1 MEDKATLPGEGY
13 IKYIDLE
20 KVIAGKSERLLRLLP
35 GFVLRYLKKTI
46 HQNDLNDILN
56 RHKDKYGQEFL
67 HELLKEF
74 GANVIVR
81 GEENLLKADRFVV
94 ASNHPLGGLD
104 GIALMYVV
112 GKYIPE
118 IVTPVNDFLM
128 YLPNLKPLF
137 IPVNKH
143 GSNASNI
150 ALFNET
156 FASDKTV
163 VYFPAGLCSR
173 KTGGEILDL
182 EWKKTFLTK
191 ARNYKR
197 DILPVHISGRNSAFF
212 YNLAN
217 FRKKIGLKANVE
229 MLFLVDEVFKQ
240 KNKDIIITFGKSVSG
255 SVFDKRYSDKQ
266 WAEKL
271 KKHVYKLEND
281 PDLIFK
287 TEL

>member
-1 MEDKATLPGEGY
+1 MEDKATLPEEGY

-20 KVIAGKSERLLRLLP
+20 KVIASKSERLLRLLP
-35 GFVLRYLKKTI
+35 GFLLRYLKKTI
-46 HQNDLNDILN
+46 HQNDLNGILN
-56 RHKDKYGQEFL
+56 RHKDKVGQEFL
-67 HELLKEF
+67 HEILQEF
-74 GANVIVR
+74 GANIIVR
-81 GEENLLKADRFVV
+81 GEENLLKANRFVV
-94 ASNHPLGGLD
+94 AANHPLGGLD
-104 GIALMYVV
+104 GMALMYVV
-112 GKYIPE
+112 GKYIPG

-128 YLPNLKPLF
+128 LLPNLKPLF

-173 KTGGEILDL
+173 KTGNEIIDL

-191 ARNYKR
+191 ARNYNR

-217 FRKKIGLKANVE
+217 FRKKIGLKANIE
-229 MLFLVDEVFKQ
+229 MLFLVDEVYKQ
-240 KNKDIIITFGKSVSG
+240 KNKDIIITFGQPVPAG
-255 SVFDKRYSDKQ
+255 VFDKRYTDKK

-271 KKHVYKLEND
+271 KEHVYKLEKD
-281 PDLIFK
+281 PDLIFN

>member
-1 MEDKATLPGEGY
+1 MEDKTTLPAEGY
-13 IKYIDLE
+13 IKYVDLE

-35 GFVLRYLKKTI
+35 GFLLRYLKNTI

-56 RHKDKYGQEFL
+56 RHKDKYGQPFL
-67 HELLKEF
+67 HEVLKEF
-74 GANVIVR
+74 GANIIVR

-104 GIALMYVV
+104 GMALMYVV
-112 GKYIPE
+112 GKYVPE

-143 GSNASNI
+143 GSNASNA

-173 KTGGEILDL
+173 KSSGKILDL

-191 ARNYKR
+191 ARSFNR

-217 FRKKIGLKANVE
+217 FRKKIGLKANIE

-240 KNKDIIITFGKSVSG
+240 KSKDIIITFGQPVPVG
-255 SVFDKRYSDKQ
+255 VFDKRYTDKH

-271 KKHVYKLEND
+271 KEHVYKLEKE
-281 PDLIFK
+281 PDLIFNVQ
-287 TEL
+287 

>member
-1 MEDKATLPGEGY
+1 MEDKSTSSREGY

-20 KVIAGKSERLLRLLP
+20 KLIAGKSERLLRFLP
-35 GFVLRYLKKTI
+35 GFLLRYLKKTI
-46 HQNDLNDILN
+46 HQDDLNDILN
-56 RHKDKYGQEFL
+56 RHKDKFGQEFL
-67 HELLKEF
+67 HEILKEF
-74 GANVIVR
+74 GANIIIR
-81 GEENLLKADRFVV
+81 GEENLLKANRFVV

-104 GIALMYVV
+104 GMALMYAV

-156 FASDKTV
+156 FASGKTV
-163 VYFPAGLCSR
+163 IYFPAGLCSR
-173 KTGGEILDL
+173 KNGHEILDL

-191 ARNYKR
+191 ARSFDRN
-197 DILPVHISGRNSAFF
+197 ILPVHISGRNSAFF

-217 FRKKIGLKANVE
+217 FRKKIGLKANIE

-240 KNKDIIITFGKSVSG
+240 RDKDIIITFGQPVPVG
-255 SVFDKRYSDKQ
+255 VFDKKYTDKQ
-266 WAEKL
+266 WAERL
-271 KKHVYKLEND
+271 KEHVYKLEKE
-281 PDLIFK
+281 PELIFNAQQ
-287 TEL
+287 

>member
-1 MEDKATLPGEGY
+1 MEDKTTLPEQGY
-13 IKYIDLE
+13 IKYVDLE

-35 GFVLRYLKKTI
+35 GFLLRYLKNTI

-56 RHKDKYGQEFL
+56 RHKDKYGQPFL
-67 HELLKEF
+67 HEVLKEF
-74 GANVIVR
+74 GANIIVR
-81 GEENLLKADRFVV
+81 GEENLMKSDRFVV

-104 GIALMYVV
+104 GMALMYVV
-112 GKYIPE
+112 GKYVPE

-143 GSNASNI
+143 GSNASNA

-173 KTGGEILDL
+173 KTGDKIIDL
-182 EWKKTFLTK
+182 EWKKTFLAK
-191 ARNYKR
+191 ARSFNR
-197 DILPVHISGRNSAFF
+197 DILPVHISGQNSAFF

-240 KNKDIIITFGKSVSG
+240 KNKDIIITFGKPVPV
-255 SVFDKRYSDKQ
+255 SVFDKRYTDKQ
-266 WAEKL
+266 WAEIL
-271 KKHVYKLEND
+271 KEHVYKLEKE
-281 PDLIFK
+281 PDLIFNVQQ
-287 TEL
+287 

>member
-1 MEDKATLPGEGY
+1 MEEKLTLPEEGF
-13 IKYIDLE
+13 IKYVDLE
-20 KVIAGKSERLLRLLP
+20 KVIAGKSERLLRFLP
-35 GFVLRYLKKTI
+35 GFLLRYLKKTI
-46 HQNDLNDILN
+46 HQNDLNGILN
-56 RHKDKYGQEFL
+56 RHKDKFGQEFL
-67 HELLKEF
+67 VELIKEF
-74 GANVIVR
+74 GVNVVVK

-112 GKYIPE
+112 GKYVPE

-143 GSNASNI
+143 GSNASNV

-156 FASDKTV
+156 FASDKAV
-163 VYFPAGLCSR
+163 LYFPAGLCSR
-173 KTGGEILDL
+173 KSGSEIIDL
-182 EWKKTFLTK
+182 EWKKTFLAK
-191 ARNYKR
+191 ARSYNR

-217 FRKKIGLKANVE
+217 FRKKIGLKANIE

-240 KNKDIIITFGKSVSG
+240 KNKDIIITFGEPVSVE
-255 SVFDKRYSDKQ
+255 VFDKRYSDKQ
-266 WAEKL
+266 WVERL
-271 KKHVYKLEND
+271 KSHVYKLEKD
-281 PDLIFK
+281 PDLIFN
-287 TEL
+287 EEQ

>member
-1 MEDKATLPGEGY
+1 MEDKTTLPEEGY
-13 IKYIDLE
+13 IKYVDLE

-35 GFVLRYLKKTI
+35 GFLLRYLKKTI
-46 HQNDLNDILN
+46 HQDDLNGILN
-56 RHKDKYGQEFL
+56 RHKDKYGQPFL
-67 HELLKEF
+67 HEVLKEF
-74 GANVIVR
+74 GANIIVR
-81 GEENLLKADRFVV
+81 GEENLSKVDRFVV

-104 GIALMYVV
+104 GMALMYVV
-112 GKYIPE
+112 GKYVPE

-143 GSNASNI
+143 GSNASNA

-156 FASDKTV
+156 FASDKAV

-173 KTGGEILDL
+173 KNGAEILDL

-191 ARNYKR
+191 ARSFNR
-197 DILPVHISGRNSAFF
+197 DIVPVHISGRNSAFF

-217 FRKKIGLKANVE
+217 FRKKIGLKANIE

-240 KNKDIIITFGKSVSG
+240 KSKDIIITFGQPVPV
-255 SVFDKRYSDKQ
+255 SVFDKRYTDKQ
-266 WAEKL
+266 WAESL
-271 KKHVYKLEND
+271 KKHVYKLEKE
-281 PDLIFK
+281 PDLIFNIQ
-287 TEL
+287 